1 MKLLSLEVHN
11 FCQHR
16 HKEIEFHN
24 RLNAF
29 LGHNGSGKSNLL
41 VSALGA
47 LTGDFSRTNGKK
59 AENICQFA
67 DDDEPSYVKLKF
79 EHGGTTATIQRGLR
93 GKQSYFQIDND
104 DEKTRGDKA
113 ATAAVADLLGV
124 STQMINEY
132 VFVAQGEIFAPLA
145 AKPAERARSF
155 QKLFGVSRAEK
166 CWEALGEFLIQ
177 VRDQDRNLPDL
188 DDVRARLSSAVTAV
202 ANWSEDVARYD
213 DVAHWRESD
222 DPDYIKLQA
231 HQRGAEVTDRLEPLQ
246 VLIATC
252 VEEKTR
258 AESRI
263 AELESQADR
272 LSTACDAGHAEY
284 GRAKGL
290 LATHQLRVANRATRH
305 RLESQLQAQLDED
318 QAFTPPEK
326 PENYIPPE
334 ERETI
339 SDTINELKI
348 EQRKCDHLLAYFAE
362 PGSAH
367 HKSECPTC
375 GTHVDDIDVDAD
387 ALRARLDGIQA
398 EMDGLVNANTLSV
411 DFDFDL
417 SRSAIKLDM
426 LERNIE
432 QLRKA
437 IAELPPDEQSTDNV
451 EELRTFVDEYEG
463 FKTAHQDT
471 TRDLAR
477 EQTSCKDWA
486 ERLRAAQDQQNAMQ
500 KQLADSAYMVMSS
513 ADRDAAAAAVDDRR
527 ERYERRAELNG
538 ALESTKQM
546 QELVELE
553 LQSAEERH
561 REAAN
566 NNEFYEHLTN
576 VRALLHR
583 DNLPRI
589 VSQNY
594 LELLETDTNE
604 LLTLFDTDF
613 QIRAIEGMGFE
624 ALFED
629 GRVQPAARLSGGQ
642 KVVLSLAFRI
652 AVNAMFAND
661 LSLLCLDEPT
671 AYLDDDNLGC
681 LSIALDRLRDLSASR
696 GLQCVLITHEHS
708 LGSLFDNVVQL

>member
-1 MKLLSLEVHN
+1 
-11 FCQHR
+11 
-16 HKEIEFHN
+16 
-24 RLNAF
+24 
-29 LGHNGSGKSNLL
+29 
-41 VSALGA
+41 
-47 LTGDFSRTNGKK
+47 
-59 AENICQFA
+59 
-67 DDDEPSYVKLKF
+67 
-79 EHGGTTATIQRGLR
+79 
-93 GKQSYFQIDND
+93 
-104 DEKTRGDKA
+104 
-113 ATAAVADLLGV
+113 
-124 STQMINEY
+124 MINEY

-272 LSTACDAGHAEY
+272 LSTACDAGHDEY

-398 EMDGLVNANTLSV
+398 EMDGLV
-411 DFDFDL
+411 
-417 SRSAIKLDM
+417 M
-426 LERNIE
+426 LI
-432 QLRKA
+432 
-437 IAELPPDEQSTDNV
+437 PCQSTLISISAGPRSSWICWSVISSNCV
-451 EELRTFVDEYEG
+451 
-463 FKTAHQDT
+463 
-471 TRDLAR
+471 
-477 EQTSCKDWA
+477 
-486 ERLRAAQDQQNAMQ
+486 
-500 KQLADSAYMVMSS
+500 KQLLNYLQMSNRPTTS
-513 ADRDAAAAAVDDRR
+513 RNCVPSLTSTKGLRQPTRTQLAILLESRR
-527 ERYERRAELNG
+527 VVRTGLNG
-538 ALESTKQM
+538 LG
-546 QELVELE
+546 L
-553 LQSAEERH
+553 R
-561 REAAN
+561 
-566 NNEFYEHLTN
+566 
-576 VRALLHR
+576 
-583 DNLPRI
+583 RI
-589 VSQNY
+589 
-594 LELLETDTNE
+594 
-604 LLTLFDTDF
+604 
-613 QIRAIEGMGFE
+613 
-624 ALFED
+624 
-629 GRVQPAARLSGGQ
+629 
-642 KVVLSLAFRI
+642 
-652 AVNAMFAND
+652 
-661 LSLLCLDEPT
+661 
-671 AYLDDDNLGC
+671 
-681 LSIALDRLRDLSASR
+681 SR
-696 GLQCVLITHEHS
+696 TQCRS
-708 LGSLFDNVVQL
+708 S